1 MTAALRHSRPKLM
14 FAAATLTSA
23 CLVGPA
29 LAQDDPVVFAGGFI
43 ADDHFVYAGAL
54 IPLPGAQPHQG
65 WAVRPVASAGAY
77 DYRRNATDIEAD
89 YVNLELSLVNRRSG
103 DWGYLNLA
111 AGARYSNTNLSQPD
125 PQNRRDGNQW
135 DGMVSIDG
143 ARYAGAWRVSG
154 YASYAFN
161 IEDYYI
167 RGEVTRAIRPNG
179 LRLGMETIIEGDPS
193 YDRQSLGALVAF
205 QPMTGTEVR
214 ASVGGRVGDRDT
226 EPYLAIGLSRSF

>member
-1 MTAALRHSRPKLM
+1 MSVALRHSRPKLM
-14 FAAATLTSA
+14 LAMTLISC
-23 CLVGPA
+23 CLAGPA
-29 LAQDDPVVFAGGFI
+29 LAQDEPVVFGGGFI
-43 ADDHFVYAGAL
+43 ADDHFAYAGAL
-54 IPLPGAQPHQG
+54 IPLPGAQPDQG

-77 DYRRNATDIEAD
+77 DYRRNSVDIEAD
-89 YVNLELSLVNRRSG
+89 FINLELSLVNRRSG

-111 AGARYSNTNLSQPD
+111 AGARYSNTDLSRPD
-125 PQNRRDGNQW
+125 PQNRREGGQW

-143 ARYAGAWRVSG
+143 ARYAGAWRVGG
-154 YASYAFN
+154 YASYAFS

-167 RGEVTRAIRPNG
+167 RGEVSRAVRPNG
-179 LRLGMETIIEGDPS
+179 LRLGLETIIEGDPS

-214 ASVGGRVGDRDT
+214 VSVGGRKADDDT

>member
-1 MTAALRHSRPKLM
+1 MTVAPRHRQPKLM
-14 FAAATLTSA
+14 LAATMLGA
-23 CLVGPA
+23 CLAEPA
-29 LAQDDPVVFAGGFI
+29 LAQDEPVIFGGGFI
-43 ADDHFVYAGAL
+43 ADDHFAYAGAL
-54 IPLPGAQPHQG
+54 IPLPGARPDQG

-111 AGARYSNTNLSQPD
+111 AGARFSNTDLSQPD
-125 PQNRRDGNQW
+125 PQNRREGSQW

-143 ARYAGAWRVSG
+143 ARYSGAWRLSG
-154 YASYAFN
+154 YASYAFS

-167 RGEVTRAIRPNG
+167 RGEVTRATRPNG
-179 LRLGMETIIEGDPS
+179 LRLGLETIIEGDPS

-205 QPMTGTEVR
+205 QPMAGTEARV
-214 ASVGGRVGDRDT
+214 SVGARMGDRDT